1 MYQVFPGIVI
11 VLSAMF
17 NLQLWSELEGKR
29 CRYCYDYD
37 KENFIQNLSFKCT
50 CVPNAFMYLPKYYFP
65 QVLPTNFGQTKHV
78 SFSTKQATQ
87 PRKIFVEELWSAT
100 LFHAFFQQL
109 SISCILWQC
118 LVFMIKTYLV
128 LKSHNFTQ
136 FNFNRRFILY

>member
-50 CVPNAFMYLPKYYFP
+50 CVPNASMYLPKYYFP

-100 LFHAFFQQL
+100 LLQQGKRQQL
-109 SISCILWQC
+109 LPSRSA
-118 LVFMIKTYLV
+118 
-128 LKSHNFTQ
+128 Q
-136 FNFNRRFILY
+136 FGSAWAGNKNQNKFHEQPCHFHCFL